1 MGNMVYHITLVFLCI
16 SYYEFLV
23 LVTPCW
29 SDTKLFLKS
38 WNIVECWKSQ
48 EKKTVSLFIPSF
60 LVFLVINLDIS
71 SLFQN
76 MPGIA
81 SFWLKAKRLS
91 VHQTSYFWI
100 LLLLTLNI
108 NCLPSMLWKINFQEA
123 LYQKS
128 VFFKISRVC
137 VGWGL
142 CGCMLCLFTVYDFS
156 SFLFSLQK

>member
-1 MGNMVYHITLVFLCI
+1 MNGKYGLPYYFGIFMYFLLWILSI
-16 SYYEFLV
+16 SNSL
-23 LVTPCW
+23 
-29 SDTKLFLKS
+29 LK
-38 WNIVECWKSQ
+38 WYKIIFKELKYCWKSQ